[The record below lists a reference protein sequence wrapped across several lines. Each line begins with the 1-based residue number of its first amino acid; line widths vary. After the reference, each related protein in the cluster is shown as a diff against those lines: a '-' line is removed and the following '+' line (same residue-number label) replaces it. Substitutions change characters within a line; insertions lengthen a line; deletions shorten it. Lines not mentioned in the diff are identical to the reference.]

1 MTSKTTIWAPHGPQK
16 LCIHAHSTAYLPC
29 LDQAALHSHKLIHKG
44 HVCAEILQGMYALP
58 PADFL
63 ANIWLD
69 PCTITLGLWK
79 HQVFLDFAVKYTT
92 CQDVLH
98 LMQALSK

>member
-1 MTSKTTIWAPHGPQK
+1 
-16 LCIHAHSTAYLPC
+16 
-29 LDQAALHSHKLIHKG
+29 
-44 HVCAEILQGMYALP
+44 MYALP
-58 PADFL
+58 PAGFL

-79 HQVFLDFAVKYTT
+79 HHMCSITFALVVDFAVKNTN
-92 CQDVLH
+92 CLDVLH